1 MRAEAKPLCWVRKP
15 GDDSHSL
22 ICDTVSSCRIFFCG
36 VRPTGGRVLTL
47 QLRFQLGL
55 FGGNVFF
62 KGVRSGSATR
72 HDTTSLRLQGND
84 TNLPAVWRRFPSVGH
99 GPSTVGVPCQT
110 LGLQSLEVR
119 AESIVCL
126 PTLAQCP
133 IGLLLGQFLLCFPLF
148 LREPLFLSI
157 LEIFHADQRPNPKQV
172 PQKPAVPFRLEGFTE
187 N

>member
-62 KGVRSGSATR
+62 KGVRSGSATV
-72 HDTTSLRLQGND
+72 HDTTSLL
-84 TNLPAVWRRFPSVGH
+84 T
-99 GPSTVGVPCQT
+99 GPD
-110 LGLQSLEVR
+110 R
-119 AESIVCL
+119 KVCKI
-126 PTLAQCP
+126 QY
-133 IGLLLGQFLLCFPLF
+133 
-148 LREPLFLSI
+148 
-157 LEIFHADQRPNPKQV
+157 
-172 PQKPAVPFRLEGFTE
+172 
-187 N
+187 